1 MAVIVNTDKNT
12 LEIEDIGV
20 TLRTLLACGAKGYA
34 TSGRRKWS
42 VYYHGAK
49 IAEIQIKDT
58 HLKGKRNEHSS
69 STSPD
74 RSRNQAKAVE
84 GAGVVVV
91 EGPPGPHGNVSI
103 ESTAGVGAVSS
114 IGTGGHDYAGDASK
128 GADQKHATEH
138 QGVDLQGSR

>member
-12 LEIEDIGV
+12 LEIQDIGV

-84 GAGVVVV
+84 GAGVAVV
-91 EGPPGPHGNVSI
+91 EGPPGPQLNVNL
-103 ESTAGVGAVSS
+103 ESTAGVGAVGSVS
-114 IGTGGHDYAGDASK
+114 TGGHDLSGNVGK
-128 GADQKHATEH
+128 GADSEHAPQH